1 MPSPPSQTRQRRL
14 RIRLHFHK
22 CGINDFAVASI
33 LILLVFSCHGFT
45 PTGTRSGTSSFVT
58 AVIDDSPLEPAQK
71 KDRSKTCLAFN
82 RRDDT
87 TLALTPHHRGG
98 GTTTATATSTA
109 LNSTPL
115 SPQLLINTWASIATV
130 TGSFLAFA
138 PVFTTALYGIETEK
152 GTFATYLAE
161 AIGCVMIGHGITLIC
176 ATVLKTSVQ
185 QALGYGILVRLL
197 FLFKSFFI
205 NVYDQIDAE
214 TGFLSV
220 NTAILSW
227 CALSLLL
234 TGKGNP
240 FVAAKTF
247 STAALLKASL
257 MFFNPIK
264 ASQKFFGIDVGTDD
278 MIQAK
283 ALCKSLGLNLL
294 TNAVLMMSLA
304 FNIDPHR
311 SVGISS
317 LVWCVLLG
325 ETTFMSKSTALLG
338 SDNHT
343 GSVVA
348 VAYFCFSAL
357 LSCLLLAV

>member
-1 MPSPPSQTRQRRL
+1 MPSSPSQTRQTRL
-14 RIRLHFHK
+14 DYIHVNVLT
-22 CGINDFAVASI
+22 IASI
-33 LILLVFSCHGFT
+33 LTLLVSSSHGFT
-45 PTGTRSGTSSFVT
+45 PTGTSTILTSSIVT
-58 AVIDDSPLEPAQK
+58 AVIGSPLESAQK
-71 KDRSKTCLAFN
+71 KYRSKMRLAFN

-87 TLALTPHHRGG
+87 TLALPPHRGG
-98 GTTTATATSTA
+98 CATTATATSTA

-115 SPQLLINTWASIATV
+115 SPQLLINTWASLATV

-176 ATVLKTSVQ
+176 ATALKTSVQ
-185 QALGYGILVRLL
+185 KALGYGILVRLL

-205 NVYDQIDAE
+205 NVYDKIDAE

-227 CALSLLL
+227 CTLSLL

-264 ASQKFFGIDVGTDD
+264 ASQKFFGINVGTDG
-278 MIQAK
+278 M
-283 ALCKSLGLNLL
+283 CYS
-294 TNAVLMMSLA
+294 
-304 FNIDPHR
+304 
-311 SVGISS
+311 
-317 LVWCVLLG
+317 
-325 ETTFMSKSTALLG
+325 
-338 SDNHT
+338 
-343 GSVVA
+343 
-348 VAYFCFSAL
+348 
-357 LSCLLLAV
+357 